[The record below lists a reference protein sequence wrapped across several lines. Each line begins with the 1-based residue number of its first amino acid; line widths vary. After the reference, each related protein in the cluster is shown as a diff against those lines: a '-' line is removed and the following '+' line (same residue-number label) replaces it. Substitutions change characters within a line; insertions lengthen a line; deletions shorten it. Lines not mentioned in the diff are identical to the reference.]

1 MIVPLVGL
9 LNVRTQVC
17 EGAHGLADALG
28 HLVLLHGRGLAHV
41 VLSLGW
47 RLLKW
52 EKESFSA
59 FIRVSASPGALFP
72 RDFYLAPE
80 NTTSRQTSTV
90 WSRAIW

>member
-1 MIVPLVGL
+1 MVLPLVGL
-9 LNVRTQVC
+9 LDVRTQIR

-41 VLSLGW
+41 ALSL

-80 NTTSRQTSTV
+80 NTASRQTSTARSGAV
-90 WSRAIW
+90 W